1 MDNYDYDDELD
12 EDEIDDQTPDGI
24 DGEIVNDI
32 PLHLVVEG
40 MENKEAEKRRERTKL
55 GLGRGRG
62 KLPMY
67 EEGEVVEALK
77 RSGGQIVIAAQIL
90 GVTRQ
95 TIYNYIDKYDLAQ
108 EEIRTQHELTFDM
121 AQKKL
126 RDAIVRGEPWAIKF
140 ALNSPAAA
148 ARGFYAGMNLNL
160 NVDVGKMTDEE
171 LIKIV
176 NGYRNGTS

>member
-1 MDNYDYDDELD
+1 MADYIDDDELD
-12 EDEIDDQTPDGI
+12 EDEIDDQTPDGM

-40 MENKEAEKRRERTKL
+40 MENPEAEKRRERTKL
-55 GLGRGRG
+55 GLGRGLG

-67 EEGEVVEALK
+67 SEDEIVEALK
-77 RSGGQIVIAAQIL
+77 RAGGQKVLAAQIL
-90 GVTRQ
+90 GVSRQ

-108 EEIRTQHELTFDM
+108 EEVRTQNELTFDM

-126 RDAIVRGEPWAIKF
+126 RDAIVRGEPWAVKF

-148 ARGFYAGMNLNL
+148 ARGFYANMNLNL
-160 NVDVGKMTDEE
+160 NVDVGKMSDEE
-171 LIKIV
+171 LLKIV
-176 NGYRNGTS
+176 NANRDRT